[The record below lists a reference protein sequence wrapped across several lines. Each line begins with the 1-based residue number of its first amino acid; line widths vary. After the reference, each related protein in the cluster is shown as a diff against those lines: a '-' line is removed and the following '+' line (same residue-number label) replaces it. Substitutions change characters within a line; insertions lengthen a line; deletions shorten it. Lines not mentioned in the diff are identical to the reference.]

1 MARETTRNN
10 RWFKAVLVLTLSLAA
25 WMPVKQAQAQMAVFD
40 GTLNLTT
47 ITQWLKELQS
57 WATQLTQIANL
68 PSSFN
73 FNSLL
78 GTQLQKVDA
87 NSFAQKACPNSQ
99 GFAAS
104 MTSALGSLLN
114 PDMTSN
120 VAQSQYNVCLQIE
133 YLQAD
138 KYNKTVDVINNVG
151 GGIISQIQKL
161 EAIRDALAKM
171 SLIGGAGTGTAGHV
185 AVDEQAQRTHLQL
198 SAAME
203 KYKAD
208 IKADDS
214 AISTLQGMQTT
225 LGHIAMKGGNTVL
238 GTVIQGAAFAA
249 AFSN

>member
-40 GTLNLTT
+40 ATLNTTT
-47 ITQWLKELQS
+47 ITQWIKELQS
-57 WATQLTQIANL
+57 WMTQLSQIANL
-68 PSSFN
+68 PSNFN

-78 GTQLQKVDA
+78 GNQLQKVDA

-104 MTSALGSLLN
+104 MTGALGSLLN

-133 YLQAD
+133 NLQAD
-138 KYNKTVDVINNVG
+138 KYNKTVDVLNTVG
-151 GGIISQIQKL
+151 SGFSSQIQKL
-161 EAIRDALAKM
+161 EALREALKKM
-171 SLIGGAGTGTAGHV
+171 SIFGGSGSGNADQN
-185 AVDEQAQRTHLQL
+185 AVTNQAQRTHLQL
-198 SAAME
+198 SAVME

-214 AISTLQGMQTT
+214 AISTLQQMQSV